1 MSDKDING
9 LIAMYRQNG
18 TLNAE
23 TPIEVEKHH
32 STDLMGAMQAVFD
45 KITGNG
51 TEVVDRQG

>member
-23 TPIEVEKHH
+23 TPIEVEKHY

>member
-51 TEVVDRQG
+51 TEVVDR